1 MTTAEHSLLT
11 LLNQQQAQLNALLL
25 LLQQE
30 LDVLSSRDIDVL
42 DELTQQKAQLLNQIT
57 DIDAAISQQPE
68 LESLVETEWFSTQV
82 IGLNALLEAC
92 KSQTHVNQHVL
103 EHSQLTLDRL
113 KNELLASKGKSGLT
127 YTNKGKPAVENKGSG
142 IKA

>member
-82 IGLNALLEAC
+82 IALNALLEAC

>member
-30 LDVLSSRDIDVL
+30 LDVLSSRDIDEL

>member
-1 MTTAEHSLLT
+1 MTTAEHPLLT

-30 LDVLSSRDIDVL
+30 LNVLSSRDIDVL
-42 DELTQQKAQLLNQIT
+42 DELTQQKAQLLSQIT
-57 DIDAAISQQPE
+57 DIDVAISQQPD
-68 LESLVETEWFSTQV
+68 LENHVKMDWFTSQV
-82 IGLNALLEAC
+82 IALDSLLDAC
-92 KSQTHVNQHVL
+92 KSQTQVNQHVL

-127 YTNKGKPAVENKGSG
+127 YTNKGKPAVDNKGSG
-142 IKA
+142 VKA

>member
-1 MTTAEHSLLT
+1 MTIAEHPLLT

-30 LDVLSSRDIDVL
+30 LDVLSSRDIDSL
-42 DELTQQKAQLLNQIT
+42 DELTQQKAQLLHQIT
-57 DIDAAISQQPE
+57 EIDAAISQQPD
-68 LESLVETEWFSTQV
+68 LESHVKTDWFTTQV
-82 IGLNALLEAC
+82 TALNSLLDAC

-127 YTNKGKPAVENKGSG
+127 YTSKGKPAVDNKGSG
-142 IKA
+142 VKA